1 MVRSDGISLE
11 INGDTIPSDIYIR
24 KAGEIN
30 DQQISSIVHSA
41 LHSCKECKW

>member
-1 MVRSDGISLE
+1 MQRIHWHNGEVGWDQPR

-30 DQQISSIVHSA
+30 DQ
-41 LHSCKECKW
+41 

>member
-1 MVRSDGISLE
+1 MVRSDGINLE

-24 KAGEIN
+24 KAGEID
-30 DQQISSIVHSA
+30 DQQIGSIIYSA

>member
-1 MVRSDGISLE
+1 MVRSDGISLK

-24 KAGEIN
+24 KAGEID
-30 DQQISSIVHSA
+30 DQQISSIIHSA

>member
-1 MVRSDGISLE
+1 MVRSDGINLK

-30 DQQISSIVHSA
+30 DQ
-41 LHSCKECKW
+41 

>member
-1 MVRSDGISLE
+1 MVRSDGVNIE

-30 DQQISSIVHSA
+30 DQ
-41 LHSCKECKW
+41 